1 MPRYFALLILLVWS
15 NVYAEPLA
23 WWPVTVKNGIALYQ
37 QAMPSG
43 QVRIKAEF
51 EATASV
57 SNFMKVMQD
66 TTQAPNWLDRA
77 KIVTV
82 LSHPSELE
90 YIVYTEFFAPW
101 PFKNRYMVTYSRY
114 QFTPSGEM
122 HLQIT
127 DRHPSLTEFVQV
139 KGAENL
145 VRLKEMSALWQVTP
159 LEGGKINVAYQAS
172 ADPDGLLPDWLTN
185 KLVLKSAL
193 TTLSQLKKT
202 LENSKQ

>member
-15 NVYAEPLA
+15 NVYAGPLA
-23 WWPVTVKNGIALYQ
+23 WRPVTVKNGIALYQ

-66 TTQAPNWLDRA
+66 TTNAPNWLDRA

-114 QFTPSGEM
+114 QFTANGRLD
-122 HLQIT
+122 LQIT
-127 DRHPSLTEFVQV
+127 DRHPSLAEFEQLNDV
-139 KGAENL
+139 EHL

-159 LEGGKINVAYQAS
+159 LDGEKVNIEYQAS
-172 ADPDGLLPDWLTN
+172 ADPNGLLPDWLTN

>member
-23 WWPVTVKNGIALYQ
+23 WWPVAVKNGIALYQ

-66 TTQAPNWLDRA
+66 TTHAPNWLDRA

-114 QFTPSGEM
+114 QFTPNGGLD
-122 HLQIT
+122 LQIT

>member
-1 MPRYFALLILLVWS
+1 MRFYLGWLLLFAGSAIS
-15 NVYAEPLA
+15 AQPLE
-23 WWPVTVKNGIALYQ
+23 WQPVTVKKGIALYQ
-37 QAMPSG
+37 HPMSSG

-51 EATASV
+51 EVMSSV
-57 SNFMKVMQD
+57 LAFMEVMQN
-66 TTQAPNWLDRA
+66 TEQAPNWLDRA
-77 KIVTV
+77 KKVVV
-82 LSHPSELE
+82 LAHPSELE

-114 QFTPSGEM
+114 QFTPNGEM

-127 DRHPSLTEFVQV
+127 DRHPSLTEFVHV

-145 VRLKEMSALWQVTP
+145 VRLKEMSAFWQVTP

-193 TTLSQLKKT
+193 TTLSQLKNT
-202 LENSKQ
+202 LENSTK